1 MWKLSWDGNNQ
12 YQLMDS
18 ITDLHYTDIRIG
30 ILNEILSN
38 YKIRMIIEVGCIKR
52 SWFILNHK

>member
-38 YKIRMIIEVGCIKR
+38 YKIRMIIEVECIKR